1 MDEAELILESLRRSG
16 IRVSDVGG
24 LGPSTPAP
32 MKKLHLG

>member
-24 LGPSTPAP
+24 KPDEAVNLS
-32 MKKLHLG
+32 